1 MTCVTGIK
9 AIPLTIDSRALR
21 VKHVHEN
28 RGRGFT
34 HFAFVKGKRNSAWKS
49 VLYCAPGSGVMLW
62 DAVANY
68 FKLPSNCVFIQM
80 HSEGFYGFV
89 LKGGRLV
96 EEWCSST
103 TLEYQLAQ
111 NYLLSQANS
120 AAERYAVVLADFKD
134 PNECDDIAVEFSI
147 PEVVKPRHVTL
158 GNKDL
163 TRYAKIRL
171 QTDTEA
177 TKRKQNDIVLAGIIV
192 AILSPVCAAVYTIYG
207 FMHPPVAAKKVEK
220 SQDQYLGL
228 KKTLTTS
235 GINIKARMVQV
246 YFNMKQM
253 EEIKGWKAVSIEIQG
268 TQTVITL
275 ERTWGSSASL
285 KETAKGMG
293 YELTM
298 LGGRY
303 QLAQIMPANAVM
315 HEPLLTSTTGTI
327 AYLKDGIAYFWSQKM
342 AAKEDAPITNNAW
355 KQVPVTIQCR
365 NMYAAD
371 LDSFGSLMNGWPVT
385 FDRASFTID
394 DRGRL
399 NGQMTIQV
407 LGGA

>member
-9 AIPLTIDSRALR
+9 AIPLLIDSRAVR
-21 VKHVHEN
+21 VKQVHEH
-28 RGRGFT
+28 RGRGLT
-34 HFAFVKGKRNSAWKS
+34 HFAFVKGKRNAEWKS
-49 VLYCAPGSGVMLW
+49 VLYCAPGNGVMLW
-62 DAVANY
+62 DAVTNY
-68 FKLPSNCVFIQM
+68 LKLPSDCVFIQM
-80 HSEGFYGFV
+80 RSDGFYGFV

-111 NYLLSQANS
+111 NYLLSQAHS
-120 AAERYAVVLADFKD
+120 AANRYAVVLADFKD
-134 PNECDDIAVEFSI
+134 ASDFSDIAVEFTI
-147 PEVVKPRHVTL
+147 PAEVTPRHVTL

-177 TKRKQNDIVLAGIIV
+177 TKRKQNNIVLAGIIV
-192 AILSPVCAAVYTIYG
+192 AIMSPVCAAIYTIYG

-220 SQDQYLGL
+220 SLDPYIGL
-228 KKTLTTS
+228 KKTLTSS
-235 GINIKARMVQV
+235 GINIKARMVQL
-246 YFNMKQM
+246 FLNLKQM
-253 EEIKGWKAVSIEIQG
+253 EEIKGWKATSIEIQG

-303 QLAQIMPANAVM
+303 QFAQVMPANAVM
-315 HEPLLTSTTGTI
+315 HEPLLVSTTGTI
-327 AYLKDGIAYFWSQKM
+327 AYLKDGIAYFWAQKM

-365 NMYAAD
+365 NLYAAD
-371 LDSFGSLMNGWPVT
+371 LDSLGSLMNGWPVT

-394 DRGRL
+394 DKGQL